1 MVNDAD
7 MYKFDE
13 FRTAVTKKFFD
24 DCGGMMA
31 VEERPLLYCSFLQ
44 VCVWGGVGCVWA
56 RMEAQTLR
64 PGNQEQVR
72 YKLAQE
78 H

>member
-1 MVNDAD
+1 MFKDRMVNDAD

-44 VCVWGGVGCVWA
+44 VCVGKVCVGGEGVYACV
-56 RMEAQTLR
+56 EITFQ
-64 PGNQEQVR
+64 Q
-72 YKLAQE
+72 
-78 H
+78 